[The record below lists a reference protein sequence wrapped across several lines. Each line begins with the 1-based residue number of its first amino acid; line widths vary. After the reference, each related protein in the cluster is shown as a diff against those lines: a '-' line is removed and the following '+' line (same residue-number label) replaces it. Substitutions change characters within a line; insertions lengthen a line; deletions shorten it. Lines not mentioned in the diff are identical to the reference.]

1 MTSVAVSRGAGVR
14 RDSGALRQ
22 VALIARRSVSRTFR
36 QPELVIPVILFPLI
50 LLAVNAAGLA
60 SVTKLPGF
68 PTDSY
73 INFAIVVCFVQG
85 ALFAAITAGT
95 ELASDIQKGFL
106 DRLALTPARRWTVL
120 VGATFGGTSVSIVG
134 TLIYLAIGLLFGV
147 HIESG
152 VLGAIVLVLL
162 SIYIALAFSGI
173 GAWLAIATGSPEA
186 VQGMFPLLFVLFFLS
201 TMNLPA
207 DFIEKDWFRTI
218 AQINPISALIDGMRG
233 LILEGWDT
241 GTLLPAIAVATAI
254 FVVSFGLA
262 ARGLRKRVQRT

>member
-1 MTSVAVSRGAGVR
+1 VTSVAVDARTRAHETTALQQVR
-14 RDSGALRQ
+14 
-22 VALIARRSVSRTFR
+22 LIARRSVSRTFR

-50 LLAVNAAGLA
+50 LLAVNAAGLQ

-106 DRLALTPARRWTVL
+106 DRLALTPARRWTIL
-120 VGATFGGTSVSIVG
+120 MGATFGGTAVSIVG
-134 TLIYLAIGLLFGV
+134 SVVYLFVGLIFGV
-147 HIESG
+147 QIESG
-152 VLGAIVLVLL
+152 VLGAIVLVALA
-162 SIYIALAFSGI
+162 IYIALAFAGI
-173 GAWLAIATGSPEA
+173 GAWLAITTGSPEA

-207 DFIEKDWFRTI
+207 DLIEKDWFRTI
-218 AQINPISALIDGMRG
+218 AQVNPISKLIDGMRG
-233 LILEGWDT
+233 LILTGWDVS
-241 GTLLPAIAVATAI
+241 TLLPCTAVATGI
-254 FVVSFGLA
+254 LVLFFGLA
-262 ARGLRKRVQRT
+262 ARGLRRRVQRT